1 MWRKEDGNLQTSP
14 EVSPQTSSTVT
25 GKPSSSSPSTAPPVS
40 QKAPACISQGI
51 RIKGEV
57 AGTEDLFIDGSIEG
71 KITLTNSAITV
82 GPNGMVKADISAR
95 EIVLRG
101 LAEGKFTAEERIQI
115 WSTARVQGE
124 LKSERIS
131 IEEGAEL
138 RGKVEAG
145 KSAGK
150 VATSDPASRGKKLE
164 PNKTTDPTA
173 KDANAVPG
181 AATAGAD

>member
-1 MWRKEDGNLQTSP
+1 MWRKEDGNQQVSP
-14 EVSPQTSSTVT
+14 EVHPQPSSTASVKT
-25 GKPSSSSPSTAPPVS
+25 GSSSPSTAPSVS

-51 RIKGEV
+51 RIKGEL

-71 KITLTNSAITV
+71 KIALANSAITV
-82 GPNGMVKADISAR
+82 GPNGTVKADISAR

-101 LAEGKFTAEERIQI
+101 VAEGKFTAEARIQI

-131 IEEGAEL
+131 IEDGAEL

-145 KSAGK
+145 KSGGK
-150 VATSDPASRGKKLE
+150 VATSETASRAKRLE
-164 PNKTTDPTA
+164 SKTTDPTA
-173 KDANAVPG
+173 KDSNVIPG